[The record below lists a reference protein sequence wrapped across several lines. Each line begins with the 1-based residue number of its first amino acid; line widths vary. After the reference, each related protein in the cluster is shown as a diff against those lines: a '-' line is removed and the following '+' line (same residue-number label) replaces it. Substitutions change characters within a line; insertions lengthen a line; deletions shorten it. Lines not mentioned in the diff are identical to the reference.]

1 MKVKRNLLLCSWL
14 SFFLLISVLPG
25 NASVFAQQEKL
36 ALSSTQLT
44 VREIF
49 DAISSQLR
57 YDVFYNGEQ
66 LDLNRKVKFA
76 QQVLNLEQVLDAVA
90 NNRFKYTL
98 EDRTIILTPLT
109 TPQTVNSVTLTGQVT
124 DQSNTPLPGV
134 TVLVKGTKLGTSTDP
149 EGNFKLSLPQ
159 QENTILIFSFIGM
172 ESQEVPVGDPK
183 KPIKVILK
191 ETAENLKEVVVT
203 GILKF
208 SAVSFKMTLIENLK
222 EVVVTGIFT
231 RKKESFTGSA
241 STYTASELK
250 TAGTQN
256 ILQSLKTLDPSF
268 AILDNTLYGSD
279 PNRLPN
285 MEIRGKSSM
294 LGMRDELEADPNQP
308 LFILDGFESS
318 LSVINDMDI
327 NRIASITILKDAAS
341 TAIYGSKAANG
352 VVVVETVKPQAGKLM
367 VSYNGNANI
376 SMPDLSSYNLM
387 NAKEKLA
394 FEKLAGKYTPA
405 SWSATSEFELQ
416 KLYNQKLAEIE
427 SGIDT
432 YWLTEPLRVG
442 VNQKHSLYI
451 EGGEGSFLFGIGAGY
466 NGISGVMEK
475 SNREVISGNIDL
487 IYRIKKFQFSN
498 KFSMTN
504 TKIKN
509 PIVDFSEYAAANP
522 YYKKRDEEGNI
533 GKWLENND
541 YTKAANP
548 LWNASQNSRDEGK
561 QLALSN
567 YFVAEYTP
575 LEALKVRAR
584 FGISYGNDDTEKFI
598 SRNDT
603 RFDTYEILK
612 KGTFNTTNTRSNQY
626 EGELSVTF
634 AKLIGRHRL
643 NAVLGGNLNSN
654 KTLTQGYSAQGFPE
668 GDFVYPSF
676 SNGYPEGG
684 SPTYYENTSRS
695 MNGYF
700 NLGYSFDDRYLMDFS
715 LRENG
720 SSVFGAS
727 KRYIGTWSVGLGWNL
742 HKERFIAD
750 HLTWID
756 FLKLRA
762 SIGNPGNQNFSSSKT
777 LTTFNFQL
785 ASMNYFGMGA
795 VLNQLG
801 NPDLDWQITL
811 DKNIGIDM
819 TLIDKRLNITADYY
833 HKVTDP
839 LLINISMP
847 LSSGTSSYL
856 TNMGKQISQGLTL
869 SASYYII
876 QKLDQRFSWLVR
888 GNLRTQKTKLDKI
901 GNKLDELNKSGQGHN
916 TVRYYNG
923 ADPDDI
929 WAVKS
934 AGIDPSTGREL
945 FYDKE
950 GNYTY
955 DFSYDNEVICGN
967 TRPKIEGVIGTS
979 LNYKGFSV
987 SMNFRYQTGASV
999 FNEALFNKVENISV
1013 SGLNKNQDKRA
1024 LYERW
1029 QNPGDKVRFKDI
1041 ANAASTPMSSRFI
1054 QKENVLSMESVY
1066 VGYEFYEGWIKKIG
1080 LSNLKI
1086 QASMRDVFR
1095 ASTIKSERGTLYPFA
1110 RSLELGLSFN
1120 F

>member
-109 TPQTVNSVTLTGQVT
+109 TPQTVNRVTLPGQVT

-191 ETAENLKEVVVT
+191 ETA
-203 GILKF
+203 
-208 SAVSFKMTLIENLK
+208 ENLK

>member
-25 NASVFAQQEKL
+25 NASVLAQQEKL

-191 ETAENLKEVVVT
+191 ETA
-203 GILKF
+203 
-208 SAVSFKMTLIENLK
+208 ENLK

-901 GNKLDELNKSGQGHN
+901 GRALDELNKYGQGHN

>member
-203 GILKF
+203 G
-208 SAVSFKMTLIENLK
+208 N
-222 EVVVTGIFT
+222 FT

>member
-1 MKVKRNLLLCSWL
+1 M

-191 ETAENLKEVVVT
+191 ETA
-203 GILKF
+203 
-208 SAVSFKMTLIENLK
+208 ENLK

-405 SWSATSEFELQ
+405 SWSATSDFELQ

>member
-203 GILKF
+203 GI
-208 SAVSFKMTLIENLK
+208 
-222 EVVVTGIFT
+222 FT

-394 FEKLAGKYTPA
+394 FEKLAGKYTLA

-533 GKWLENND
+533 DKWLENND

>member
-203 GILKF
+203 GI
-208 SAVSFKMTLIENLK
+208 
-222 EVVVTGIFT
+222 FT

-405 SWSATSEFELQ
+405 SWSATSDFELQ

-1080 LSNLKI
+1080 LSNIKI
-1086 QASMRDVFR
+1086 QATMRDVFR

>member
-203 GILKF
+203 GI
-208 SAVSFKMTLIENLK
+208 
-222 EVVVTGIFT
+222 FT

-250 TAGTQN
+250 TVGTQN

-294 LGMRDELEADPNQP
+294 LGMRL
-308 LFILDGFESS
+308 IS

-819 TLIDKRLNITADYY
+819 TLIDKRLNIKADYY

>member
-191 ETAENLKEVVVT
+191 ETA
-203 GILKF
+203 
-208 SAVSFKMTLIENLK
+208 ENLK

-888 GNLRTQKTKLDKI
+888 GNLRIQKTKLDKI

>member
-191 ETAENLKEVVVT
+191 ETA
-203 GILKF
+203 
-208 SAVSFKMTLIENLK
+208 ENLK

-603 RFDTYEILK
+603 RFDTYDILK

>member
-191 ETAENLKEVVVT
+191 ETA
-203 GILKF
+203 
-208 SAVSFKMTLIENLK
+208 ENLK

-509 PIVDFSEYAAANP
+509 LIVDFSEYAAANP

>member
-203 GILKF
+203 GI
-208 SAVSFKMTLIENLK
+208 
-222 EVVVTGIFT
+222 FT

-268 AILDNTLYGSD
+268 AILDNTLYGSN

>member
-203 GILKF
+203 GI
-208 SAVSFKMTLIENLK
+208 
-222 EVVVTGIFT
+222 FT
-231 RKKESFTGSA
+231 RKKKSFTGSA

-612 KGTFNTTNTRSNQY
+612 KGTFDTTNTRSNQY

>member
-203 GILKF
+203 GI
-208 SAVSFKMTLIENLK
+208 
-222 EVVVTGIFT
+222 FT
-231 RKKESFTGSA
+231 RKKKSFTGSA

-416 KLYNQKLAEIE
+416 KLYNQKLAE

-819 TLIDKRLNITADYY
+819 ILIDKRLNITADYY

>member
-203 GILKF
+203 GI
-208 SAVSFKMTLIENLK
+208 
-222 EVVVTGIFT
+222 FT
-231 RKKESFTGSA
+231 RKKKSFTGSA

-376 SMPDLSSYNLM
+376 SMPDLSSYTLM
-387 NAKEKLA
+387 NAKENLA
-394 FEKLAGKYTPA
+394 FEKLAGKYPPA

>member
-191 ETAENLKEVVVT
+191 ETA
-203 GILKF
+203 
-208 SAVSFKMTLIENLK
+208 ENLK

-541 YTKAANP
+541 YTKATNP

-668 GDFVYPSF
+668 SDFVYPSF

>member
-36 ALSSTQLT
+36 ALSSSQLT

-203 GILKF
+203 GI
-208 SAVSFKMTLIENLK
+208 
-222 EVVVTGIFT
+222 FT
-231 RKKESFTGSA
+231 RKKKSFTGSA

>member
-191 ETAENLKEVVVT
+191 ETA
-203 GILKF
+203 
-208 SAVSFKMTLIENLK
+208 ENLK

-541 YTKAANP
+541 YTKATNP

-750 HLTWID
+750 HLTWIN

-819 TLIDKRLNITADYY
+819 ILIDKRLNITADYY

-934 AGIDPSTGREL
+934 AGINPSTGREL

>member
-149 EGNFKLSLPQ
+149 EGNFKLSLSQ

-203 GILKF
+203 GI
-208 SAVSFKMTLIENLK
+208 
-222 EVVVTGIFT
+222 FT
-231 RKKESFTGSA
+231 RKKKSFTGSA

-819 TLIDKRLNITADYY
+819 ILIDKRLNITADYY

-934 AGIDPSTGREL
+934 AGINPSTGREL

>member
-149 EGNFKLSLPQ
+149 EGNFKLSLSQ

-191 ETAENLKEVVVT
+191 ETA
-203 GILKF
+203 
-208 SAVSFKMTLIENLK
+208 ENLK

-541 YTKAANP
+541 YTKATNP

>member
-191 ETAENLKEVVVT
+191 EMA
-203 GILKF
+203 
-208 SAVSFKMTLIENLK
+208 ENLK

-294 LGMRDELEADPNQP
+294 LGIRDELEADPNQP

-405 SWSATSEFELQ
+405 SWSATSDFELQ

-548 LWNASQNSRDEGK
+548 LWNASQNSRDAGK

-750 HLTWID
+750 HLTWVD

-819 TLIDKRLNITADYY
+819 ILIDKRLNITADYY

-839 LLINISMP
+839 LLININMP

>member
-203 GILKF
+203 GI
-208 SAVSFKMTLIENLK
+208 
-222 EVVVTGIFT
+222 FT

-405 SWSATSEFELQ
+405 SWSATSDFELQ

-762 SIGNPGNQNFSSSKT
+762 SIGNP
-777 LTTFNFQL
+777 
-785 ASMNYFGMGA
+785 
-795 VLNQLG
+795 
-801 NPDLDWQITL
+801 DLDWQITL

>member
-36 ALSSTQLT
+36 ALSSTQLP

-191 ETAENLKEVVVT
+191 ETA
-203 GILKF
+203 
-208 SAVSFKMTLIENLK
+208 ENLK

>member
-14 SFFLLISVLPG
+14 SFFLLISVLPV

-191 ETAENLKEVVVT
+191 ETA
-203 GILKF
+203 
-208 SAVSFKMTLIENLK
+208 ENLK

-819 TLIDKRLNITADYY
+819 ILIDKRLNITADYY

-934 AGIDPSTGREL
+934 AGINPSTGREL

>member
-191 ETAENLKEVVVT
+191 ETA
-203 GILKF
+203 
-208 SAVSFKMTLIENLK
+208 ENLK

-700 NLGYSFDDRYLMDFS
+700 NLGYSFDERYLMDFS

>member
-203 GILKF
+203 GI
-208 SAVSFKMTLIENLK
+208 
-222 EVVVTGIFT
+222 FT

-268 AILDNTLYGSD
+268 AILDNPLYGSD

-416 KLYNQKLAEIE
+416 KLYNQKLAE

>member
-203 GILKF
+203 GI
-208 SAVSFKMTLIENLK
+208 
-222 EVVVTGIFT
+222 FT

-394 FEKLAGKYTPA
+394 FEKLARKYTPA
-405 SWSATSEFELQ
+405 SWSATSDFELQ

>member
-149 EGNFKLSLPQ
+149 EGNFKLSLSQ

-191 ETAENLKEVVVT
+191 ETA
-203 GILKF
+203 
-208 SAVSFKMTLIENLK
+208 ENLK

-901 GNKLDELNKSGQGHN
+901 GNKLDELNKYCQGHN
-916 TVRYYNG
+916 TVREYNG

>member
-203 GILKF
+203 GI
-208 SAVSFKMTLIENLK
+208 
-222 EVVVTGIFT
+222 FT

-416 KLYNQKLAEIE
+416 KLYTQKLAEIE

>member
-203 GILKF
+203 GI
-208 SAVSFKMTLIENLK
+208 
-222 EVVVTGIFT
+222 FT

-405 SWSATSEFELQ
+405 SCSETSEFELQ

>member
-191 ETAENLKEVVVT
+191 ETA
-203 GILKF
+203 
-208 SAVSFKMTLIENLK
+208 ENLK

-1054 QKENVLSMESVY
+1054 QKENILSMESVY

>member
-191 ETAENLKEVVVT
+191 ETA
-203 GILKF
+203 
-208 SAVSFKMTLIENLK
+208 ENLK

-533 GKWLENND
+533 DKWLENND

-934 AGIDPSTGREL
+934 AGINPSTGREL

>member
-149 EGNFKLSLPQ
+149 EGNFKLSLSQ

-191 ETAENLKEVVVT
+191 ETA
-203 GILKF
+203 
-208 SAVSFKMTLIENLK
+208 ENLK

-405 SWSATSEFELQ
+405 SWSATSDFELQ

>member
-159 QENTILIFSFIGM
+159 QENTILIFSFISM

-203 GILKF
+203 GI
-208 SAVSFKMTLIENLK
+208 
-222 EVVVTGIFT
+222 FT

-250 TAGTQN
+250 TVGTQN

-819 TLIDKRLNITADYY
+819 TLIDKRLNIKADYY

>member
-203 GILKF
+203 GI
-208 SAVSFKMTLIENLK
+208 
-222 EVVVTGIFT
+222 FT
-231 RKKESFTGSA
+231 RKKESFTGSV

-250 TAGTQN
+250 TVGTQN

>member
-203 GILKF
+203 GI
-208 SAVSFKMTLIENLK
+208 
-222 EVVVTGIFT
+222 FT

-268 AILDNTLYGSD
+268 AILDNTLYGCD

>member
-191 ETAENLKEVVVT
+191 ETA
-203 GILKF
+203 
-208 SAVSFKMTLIENLK
+208 ENLK

-504 TKIKN
+504 TKIIN

-847 LSSGTSSYL
+847 LYSGTSSYL

>member
-191 ETAENLKEVVVT
+191 ETA
-203 GILKF
+203 
-208 SAVSFKMTLIENLK
+208 ENLK

-584 FGISYGNDDTEKFI
+584 FGISYGNNDTEKFI

>member
-203 GILKF
+203 GI
-208 SAVSFKMTLIENLK
+208 
-222 EVVVTGIFT
+222 FT

-268 AILDNTLYGSD
+268 AILDNTLYGSE

>member
-25 NASVFAQQEKL
+25 NASVLAQQEKL

-191 ETAENLKEVVVT
+191 ETA
-203 GILKF
+203 
-208 SAVSFKMTLIENLK
+208 ENLK

-700 NLGYSFDDRYLMDFS
+700 NLWYSFDDRYLMDFS